1 MFVYKEI
8 DVSGGEMDIFGVKFK
23 IFKGVVE
30 KKIRFILGIIWD
42 MDVFFD
48 LIKWEVLFS
57 FLVVC

>member
-8 DVSGGEMDIFGVKFK
+8 DISGGEMDIFGVKFK

-48 LIKWEVLFS
+48 LIK
-57 FLVVC
+57 